1 MSNVV
6 DRRQEWIMKLARNV
20 MDLDPETKKQ
30 IIRVYPNLTQ
40 RDIYAAIVKIQEIEK
55 NRKKK

>member
-1 MSNVV
+1 MSNVI
-6 DRRQEWIMKLARNV
+6 DRRHEWIMKLARNV